1 LPPSSTTRFRS
12 RRPGLRQVADLA
24 AELLQIAPDFL
35 EPEDVPHG
43 NADSVQARIHRDHV
57 HGVLP
62 HRALGPITG
71 TIVYRSAAGS
81 PMSSSR
87 LAQFVASRTDCM
99 WL

>member
-1 LPPSSTTRFRS
+1 DRVARGGRDEEHADERPERGREFR
-12 RRPGLRQVADLA
+12 PDLA
-24 AELLQIAPDFL
+24 PELI
-35 EPEDVPHG
+35 EPVRVPHG
-43 NADSVQARIHRDHV
+43 NADSVQARIHRNHV

-62 HRALGPITG
+62 HRALGPTTG

-87 LAQFVASRTDCM
+87 LAQFVASRMDCR